1 MIPVTGG
8 VVRAAIRSKLQQ
20 MGELLFFVQ
29 KGLQLSALV
38 VLLQPILVRLQHEP
52 RSQGAKKTDTSLQNM
67 PFFLTE
73 EGHFFWL

>member
-8 VVRAAIRSKLQQ
+8 VIRAAIRSKLQQ
-20 MGELLFFVQ
+20 MGDLLFFVQ

-52 RSQGAKKTDTSLQNM
+52 RSQGAKRRIHHSKICPSS
-67 PFFLTE
+67 
-73 EGHFFWL
+73 